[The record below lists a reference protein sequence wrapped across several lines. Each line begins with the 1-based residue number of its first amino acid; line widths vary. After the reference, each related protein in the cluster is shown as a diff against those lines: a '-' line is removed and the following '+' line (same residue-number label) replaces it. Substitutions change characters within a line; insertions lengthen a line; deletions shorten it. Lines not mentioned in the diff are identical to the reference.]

1 MRHKPKDLIGIKFG
15 RLEVLEFAYTKNNA
29 NYWKC
34 KCDCGNI
41 CFVKTS
47 YLTSKST
54 VSCGCKNNE
63 NRSNLSALDRGLID
77 GTMKSAIKKDRK
89 MNKNNTSGIRGVH
102 FDKDRGLWV
111 AQIMFQRKAYLLG
124 RYKTK
129 REAIQARKAGEEKY
143 FGKYCN
149 C

>member
-1 MRHKPKDLIGIKFG
+1 
-15 RLEVLEFAYTKNNA
+15 
-29 NYWKC
+29 
-34 KCDCGNI
+34 
-41 CFVKTS
+41 
-47 YLTSKST
+47 
-54 VSCGCKNNE
+54 
-63 NRSNLSALDRGLID
+63 
-77 GTMKSAIKKDRK
+77 